1 METHNTERLLRMT
14 ELILRRPKVEEIVGL
29 SRSTIYDMISK
40 NLFPRPIKLGVRA
53 VGWRESAI
61 SDWLRERE
69 KQSYDSN

>member
-40 NLFPRPIKLGVRA
+40 NLFPRPIKLGIRA
-53 VGWRESAI
+53 VGWRESTI

-69 KQSYDSN
+69 KQTFDSN

>member
-69 KQSYDSN
+69 KQSFGNN